1 MTEFQSTRFSNKTRG
16 FSLIELMVAAG
27 VMAIIS
33 AIAIPLYTD
42 YIETAR
48 LGVMSTN
55 IETIRL
61 FEEDYRLSEGTYI
74 AATYNPADP
83 DAGGGLKAVLG
94 WEPRTEQDTITYVV
108 DNVSAN
114 GFRVTATSSAGD
126 TIVKTYP

>member
-1 MTEFQSTRFSNKTRG
+1 MTEFQTTRFSNKARG

-27 VMAIIS
+27 ILAIIS

-74 AATYNPADP
+74 AGTYNPADP
-83 DAGGGLKAVLG
+83 DAAGGLKAVLG
-94 WEPRTEQDTITYVV
+94 WEPRTEQDSTTYVV
-108 DNVSAN
+108 DNVSAS
-114 GFRVTATSSAGD
+114 GFRVTATSSVGD

>member
-1 MTEFQSTRFSNKTRG
+1 MTEFQTTRFSNKARG

-27 VMAIIS
+27 ILAIIS

-61 FEEDYRLSEGTYI
+61 FEEDYRLSEGRYI
-74 AATYNPADP
+74 AGTYNPADP

-94 WEPRTEQDTITYVV
+94 WEPRTQEDSITYVV
-108 DNVSAN
+108 DNASAS

-126 TIVKTYP
+126 TIAKTYP

>member
-1 MTEFQSTRFSNKTRG
+1 MTEFQTTRFSNKARG

-27 VMAIIS
+27 ILAIIS

-74 AATYNPADP
+74 AGTYNPADP
-83 DAGGGLKAVLG
+83 DAAGGLKAVLG
-94 WEPRTEQDTITYVV
+94 WEPRTEQDSITYVV
-108 DNVSAN
+108 DNVSAS

>member
-1 MTEFQSTRFSNKTRG
+1 MTEFQTTRFSNKARG

-27 VMAIIS
+27 ILAIIS

-74 AATYNPADP
+74 AGTYNPADP

-94 WEPRTEQDTITYVV
+94 WEPRTQEDSITYVV
-108 DNVSAN
+108 DNVSTS
-114 GFRVTATSSAGD
+114 GFRVTATGSSGD
-126 TIVKTYP
+126 TIAKTYP

>member
-1 MTEFQSTRFSNKTRG
+1 MTEFQTTRFSNKARG

-27 VMAIIS
+27 ILAIIS

-61 FEEDYRLSEGTYI
+61 FEEDYRLSEGRYI
-74 AATYNPADP
+74 AGTYNPADP
-83 DAGGGLKAVLG
+83 NAGGGLKAVLG
-94 WEPRTEQDTITYVV
+94 WEPRTQEDSITYVV
-108 DNVSAN
+108 DNVSTS